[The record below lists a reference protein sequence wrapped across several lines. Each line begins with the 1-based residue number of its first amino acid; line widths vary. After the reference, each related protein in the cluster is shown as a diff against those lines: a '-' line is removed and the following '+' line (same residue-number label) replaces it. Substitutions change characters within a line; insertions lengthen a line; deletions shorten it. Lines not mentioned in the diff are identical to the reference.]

1 MTVTVLYFASF
12 QEAAGIDSELVEKPD
27 SLISLYESLKLKHD
41 FKFQLGHIR
50 VAVNGVFVHWQDNI
64 SDGDEIAF
72 IPPVS
77 GG

>member
-12 QEAAGIDSELVEKPD
+12 QEAAGIDSELVEKPG
-27 SLISLYESLKLKHD
+27 SLIALYEILKQKYH

-50 VAVNGVFVHWQDNI
+50 VAVNGVFVNWQDSI
-64 SDGDEIAF
+64 SDGDEVAF

>member
-12 QEAAGIDSELVEKPD
+12 QDAAGIDSELVEKLG
-27 SLISLYESLKLKHD
+27 SLINLYESLKQKYH
-41 FKFQLGHIR
+41 FKFQAAHIR
-50 VAVNGVFVHWQDNI
+50 VAVNGVFVNWQD
-64 SDGDEIAF
+64 SVVDGDEIAF

>member
-12 QEAAGIDSELVEKPD
+12 QDSAGIDSELVEKPD
-27 SLISLYESLKLKHD
+27 SLISLYESLKQKHH
-41 FKFQLGHIR
+41 FKFRIGHIR
-50 VAVNGVFVHWQDNI
+50 VAVNGVFVDWKANI